1 MTEQP
6 LANKSSGRVGW
17 QSPSN
22 IAIVKYWGK
31 RDNQLPMNP
40 SLSMTL
46 DKAVTQTTIDFR
58 PRAAGESVYSFKFHD
73 KPNVSF
79 SPKLDAFFRHLLAK
93 YPMLGDYHFD
103 IHSQNSFPHSAGIAS
118 SASAMS
124 ALAICTEEIA
134 HVVMGQSAFQ
144 PIDASELARLGSG
157 SAVRSL
163 HPHWSVWGQTWSD
176 ASASDHGAVPLQKV
190 HPVFN
195 TFCDAILLVD
205 EGEKSVSSSAGHQL
219 MTNHPYQQGRLAQ
232 AHFNI
237 ERLTDA
243 IATGNL
249 SAFIDVCE
257 EEALSLHALMMSS
270 RPGYLLMHP
279 NTVKIIGLVRSFRDN
294 TGIPVAFT
302 LDAGPNVHLL
312 YPHEHHAEIEKWID
326 VTLRSLTAAGN
337 VIFDGIGTG
346 PKRLVV

>member
-6 LANKSSGRVGW
+6 LANKNSGRVGW

-46 DKAVTQTTIDFR
+46 DKAVTQTTIDYR
-58 PRAAGESVYSFKFHD
+58 CKASGDSVYSFKFHD

-79 SPKLDAFFRHLLAK
+79 SPKLDAFFRHLVAK
-93 YPMLGDYHFD
+93 YPLLGDYHFD

-124 ALAICTEEIA
+124 ALALCAEEIA
-134 HVVMGQSAFQ
+134 HVVMGKSTFH

-163 HPHWSVWGQTWSD
+163 HPRWAVWGETSVV
-176 ASASDHGAVPLQKV
+176 AGTSDHVAVPLQKV

-219 MTNHPYQQGRLAQ
+219 MANHPYQQGRLSQ
-232 AHFNI
+232 AHFNV
-237 ERLTDA
+237 ERLTEA

-249 SAFIDVCE
+249 STFIDVCE

-270 RPGYLLMHP
+270 VPGYLLMHP
-279 NTVKIIGLVRSFRDN
+279 NTVKIIGLVRSFRQS

-312 YPHEHHAEIEKWID
+312 YPHEHHAAIEKWING
-326 VTLRSLTAAGN
+326 TLRPLTATGN
-337 VIFDGIGTG
+337 VIFDGIGSG
-346 PKRLVV
+346 PTRLVV